1 MSTKQ
6 KPRKA
11 RGDSKLD
18 ALPQAQL
25 AELVQGLLCGW
36 TYTAA
41 LDWLA
46 VECGVSVSLS
56 SLTPFYSRHVEPV
69 LVERKKF
76 AALSAKTLARLA
88 TESAAFDAAAI
99 GELKE
104 YAYRLIRDPNSDP
117 EDARKWMETLIK
129 AQAGTRDEQSL
140 KQKER
145 AISQKDALISQGDR
159 RIRLLEDAA
168 AEAKAKLLALT
179 QAAKSNNGLTPETLK
194 QIEEAAGL
202 L

>member
-1 MSTKQ
+1 MATPP
-6 KPRKA
+6 KPRKP

-18 ALPQAQL
+18 ALPPAQL

-46 VECGVSVSLS
+46 VECGVAVSLS
-56 SLTPFYSRHVEPV
+56 SLTPFYSRHVEPI
-69 LVERKKF
+69 LVERKQF
-76 AALSAKTLARLA
+76 AALSAKTLAKLA
-88 TESAAFDAAAI
+88 GESAAFDAAAI

-104 YAYRLIRDPNSDP
+104 YAYRLIRDPNSNP
-117 EDARKWMETLIK
+117 EEARKWMATLIK
-129 AQAGTRDEQSL
+129 AQAGTRD
-140 KQKER
+140 
-145 AISQKDALISQGDR
+145 DR
-159 RIRLLEDAA
+159 KLRLLEEAA
-168 AEAKAKLLALT
+168 REAKAKLTALAS
-179 QAAKSNNGLTPETLK
+179 AAKSNGGLTAETLK

>member
-1 MSTKQ
+1 MATPS

-18 ALPQAQL
+18 ALPEDQL
-25 AELVQGLLCGW
+25 KELVNGLLCGW
-36 TYTAA
+36 TYTQAI
-41 LDWLA
+41 DWLQ
-46 VECGVSVSLS
+46 VECGVTARLS
-56 SLTPFYSRHVEPV
+56 SFTPFYSRHVEPI
-69 LVERKKF
+69 LLERKKF
-76 AALSAKTLARLA
+76 AALSAKTLAKLA
-88 TESAAFDAAAI
+88 TESDAFDAAAI

-117 EDARKWMETLIK
+117 EEARKWMETLIK
-129 AQAGTRDEQSL
+129 AQAGQRDSRKL
-140 KQKER
+140 
-145 AISQKDALISQGDR
+145 
-159 RIRLLEDAA
+159 RLLEDSA

-179 QAAKSNNGLTPETLK
+179 TAAKSTGGLTPETLK

>member
-1 MSTKQ
+1 MATTTKQ
-6 KPRKA
+6 PRKP

-25 AELVQGLLCGW
+25 DELVQGLLCGW
-36 TYTAA
+36 TYAA
-41 LDWLA
+41 AMDWLQ
-46 VECGVSVSLS
+46 VECGVSVSIS
-56 SLTPFYSRHVEPV
+56 SFTPFYSRHVEPI

-76 AALSAKTLARLA
+76 AALSAKTLAKLA
-88 TESAAFDAAAI
+88 VESEAFDAAAI

-129 AQAGTRDEQSL
+129 AQSGTRDDRKL
-140 KQKER
+140 KLVEDKAR
-145 AISQKDALISQGDR
+145 RFDAL
-159 RIRLLEDAA
+159 
-168 AEAKAKLLALT
+168 EAKAKEIKAGG
-179 QAAKSNNGLTPETLK
+179 GLSAETLEVIEK
-194 QIEEAAGL
+194 QLKL